1 MTTENAAPVELP
13 TRPIISYIKDLPNL
27 CSLAGLGC
35 TLLAIYFII
44 IGVYGAAM
52 IGMIWAVGF
61 DWADGLIARRMSG
74 RTGADRKFGGQ
85 LDLLIDIVSYGVTPA
100 ILILSYANYN
110 PAYLPVAFIML
121 VFGAIRLS
129 YFSTFGLSDDA
140 KYTGLAIDNNS
151 IILVFIFMF
160 AGYFDRSV
168 FALILSACGLGLAI
182 LNVSQI
188 KTPKLSGNPV
198 NVALL
203 AAYTLALTLFYGWAL
218 LNP

>member
-203 AAYTLALTLFYGWAL
+203 AAYTLALTLVYGWAL

>member
-13 TRPIISYIKDLPNL
+13 TRPILSYIKDLPNL

-100 ILILSYANYN
+100 ILILSYANFN
-110 PAYLPVAFIML
+110 PAFLPVAFIML

-203 AAYTLALTLFYGWAL
+203 AAYTLALTLVYGWAL
-218 LNP
+218 LNA

>member
-1 MTTENAAPVELP
+1 MTTENATTVDLP
-13 TRPIISYIKDLPNL
+13 TRPILSYIKDLPNL

-52 IGMIWAVGF
+52 IGMIWAVAF

-74 RTGADRKFGGQ
+74 RTGADQKFGGQ

-100 ILILSYANYN
+100 ILILSYANFN
-110 PAYLPVAFIML
+110 PTFLPVAFIML

-160 AGYFDRSV
+160 AEYFDRSV

-203 AAYTLALTLFYGWAL
+203 AAYTLAVTLVYGWAL
-218 LNP
+218 LNA

>member
-13 TRPIISYIKDLPNL
+13 TRPILSYIKDLPNL

-100 ILILSYANYN
+100 ILILSYANFN
-110 PAYLPVAFIML
+110 PTFLPVAFIML

-203 AAYTLALTLFYGWAL
+203 AAYTLALTLVYGWAL